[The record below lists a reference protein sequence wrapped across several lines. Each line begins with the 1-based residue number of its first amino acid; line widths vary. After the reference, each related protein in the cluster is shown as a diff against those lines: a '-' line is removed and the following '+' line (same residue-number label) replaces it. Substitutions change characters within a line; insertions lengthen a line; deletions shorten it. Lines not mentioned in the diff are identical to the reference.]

1 MRRRHVTDSGI
12 FGWIWRFNA
21 VAIAVAASGAILVL
35 LAMFG
40 ALALTFVQERDTAA
54 PTGLVDRT
62 TAQSE
67 HVSYALGVADALE
80 GTTLLVHQLN
90 RTESARRLNPMKSVY
105 KYESDVVNLLIVD
118 DTAANGRW
126 VFGGVGQAVY
136 SRTDIFDPAT
146 LGAEPGKRRVMAM
159 LIHASLADSNKDGT
173 VNGDDDAT
181 VMVYNLADGKQHEL
195 IKGSIAVISM
205 RQAQDG
211 RILVMYEEGQAT
223 MVASYDATGFQLLAK
238 NEVPRLS
245 TAGTN

>member
-1 MRRRHVTDSGI
+1 VTDSGI

-40 ALALTFVQERDTAA
+40 ALALTFVQERETAE
-54 PTGLVDRT
+54 PTGLVDRNA
-62 TAQSE
+62 AQSE
-67 HVSYALGVADALE
+67 NVNFVLGVPDAVE
-80 GTTLLVHQLN
+80 GTTLVVHQLN

-118 DTAANGRW
+118 DAAASGRW
-126 VFGGVGQAVY
+126 VFEGVGQAVY
-136 SRTDIFDPAT
+136 SRTEIFDPAT

-159 LIHASLADSNKDGT
+159 LIHASLADTNKDGA

-181 VMVYNLADGKQHEL
+181 VMVYNVADGKRYEL
-195 IKGSIAVISM
+195 LKGSISVISM

-211 RILVMYEEGQAT
+211 RILVMYEEGKAT
-223 MVASYDATGFQLLAK
+223 MLASYDATAFQVLAK
-238 NEVPRLS
+238 NEVPRLA
-245 TAGTN
+245 TEGTNR

>member
-1 MRRRHVTDSGI
+1 MTDSGI

-40 ALALTFVQERDTAA
+40 ALALTFVQERETTE
-54 PTGLVDRT
+54 PTGLVDRN

-67 HVSYALGVADALE
+67 NMTYALGVPDALE
-80 GTTLLVHQLN
+80 GTALVVHQLN

-105 KYESDVVNLLIVD
+105 KYESDVVNLLVID
-118 DTAANGRW
+118 DAAASGGW
-126 VFGGVGQAVY
+126 VFDGVGQAVY
-136 SRTDIFDPAT
+136 SRTDIFDPST
-146 LGAEPGKRRVMAM
+146 LGDEHGKRRVMAM
-159 LIHASLADSNKDGT
+159 LIHASLADTNKDGT

-181 VMVYNLADGKQHEL
+181 VMVYKLADGKRREL
-195 IKGSIAVISM
+195 IKGSISVISM

-211 RILVMYEEGQAT
+211 RILVMYEEGKAT
-223 MVASYDATGFQLLAK
+223 MVASYDVAAFQLLAK

-245 TAGTN
+245 TERTN